1 LDAELARTVVLN
13 EIPSTSIF
21 FFLDPQYDSHESLGL
36 LKGLEYRTL
45 RAYGQSLS
53 TIARY
58 PADSVVH
65 SLEAFIPV
73 LQTKLDSLAEELGH
87 PLAINEDVI
96 WDTANEV
103 TTQLGLRARSELM
116 TPLRHALTGR
126 KVSQNGFTR
135 TDMAERTKRADDHGD
150 SGCQAKSGEIR
161 SRIGFREGSVEAA
174 TKIAKHCIYMLSL
187 SNLSHVCSSSA

>member
-1 LDAELARTVVLN
+1 VLDAELARTVVLN

-73 LQTKLDSLAEELGH
+73 LKTKLDSLAEELGH

-126 KVSQNGFTR
+126 KVSKKTNLQGLTWQKGPSVP
-135 TDMAERTKRADDHGD
+135 TIMVTLGVKRSLA
-150 SGCQAKSGEIR
+150 R
-161 SRIGFREGSVEAA
+161 LEAGLA
-174 TKIAKHCIYMLSL
+174 FARGQLKQPRR
-187 SNLSHVCSSSA
+187 